1 MPYIVY
7 INGRKR
13 SVNNQKMLDYYR
25 KQQERNPLACK
36 VIAPKKN
43 MTMPAYK
50 THTTLETYIAVIV
63 VFLIFLAIL
72 AILASLIIN

>member
-1 MPYIVY
+1 MRYIVY
-7 INGRKR
+7 INGIKR
-13 SVNNQKMLDYYR
+13 SINNKKMLDYYLR
-25 KQQERNPLACK
+25 RQAQKPLDYK

-72 AILASLIIN
+72 AILASLVMK